1 MKLRAG
7 SHGQDMWPLCEKHS
21 VAALTYDGIQNIDL
35 ARYSRKH
42 RPPGWNQ
49 IKGGAA
55 KGSVSYFAWSIR
67 GGDWIFVADA
77 LGHKIVGKGFAKA
90 TKGHLAYHFDGG
102 SPIIDHTGERWQH
115 LINVDWDGAFVPF
128 PYEHPRAPQ
137 HTVLG
142 LKQNEIDHFER
153 AKREGEHRQ
162 RGLTEEEVQD
172 TLLLEAGYLRYTP
185 VALRWIRREH
195 VALSNQFVVW
205 LENTHGIRATQER
218 KQIDAAFEV
227 GSKRFLAEFKIAYMG
242 NTKQA
247 IREALGQ
254 ILEYNHYPPR
264 ISHDQWLLILDT
276 EPCEKDKAFLRRLR
290 DVFGLPLTLGWKTD
304 SGFDFE
310 DPPSFRDSQAPTLLP
325 GV

>member
-1 MKLRAG
+1 
-7 SHGQDMWPLCEKHS
+7 
-21 VAALTYDGIQNIDL
+21 
-35 ARYSRKH
+35 
-42 RPPGWNQ
+42 
-49 IKGGAA
+49 
-55 KGSVSYFAWSIR
+55 
-67 GGDWIFVADA
+67 
-77 LGHKIVGKGFAKA
+77 
-90 TKGHLAYHFDGG
+90 
-102 SPIIDHTGERWQH
+102 
-115 LINVDWDGAFVPF
+115 
-128 PYEHPRAPQ
+128 
-137 HTVLG
+137 